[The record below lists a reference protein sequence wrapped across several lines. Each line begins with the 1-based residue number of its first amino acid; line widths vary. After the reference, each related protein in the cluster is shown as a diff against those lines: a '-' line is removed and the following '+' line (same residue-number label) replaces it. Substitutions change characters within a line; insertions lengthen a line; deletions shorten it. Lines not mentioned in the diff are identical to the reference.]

1 MAMGRGGGD
10 QSIFF
15 RVVVPEKLPMSRDGL
30 TLRHLLVSLGELG
43 GFKVEHIELGKK
55 GRTDKGEKVGVD
67 LINTLYTSMKSS
79 NNQTVGKNKNQ
90 GT

>member
-1 MAMGRGGGD
+1 MAMGGGRGD

-15 RVVVPEKLPMSRDGL
+15 RVVAPEKLPMSTDGP
-30 TLRHLLVSLGELG
+30 TFRHRLVSLRELG
-43 GFKVEHIELGKK
+43 GFKGEHTELGKK

-67 LINTLYTSMKSS
+67 LINILYTSMKSS